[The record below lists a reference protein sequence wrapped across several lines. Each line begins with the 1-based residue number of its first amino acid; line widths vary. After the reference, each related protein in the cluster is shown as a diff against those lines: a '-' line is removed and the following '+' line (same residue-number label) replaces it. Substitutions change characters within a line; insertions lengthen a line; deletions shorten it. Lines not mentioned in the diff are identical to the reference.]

1 MEVALIQVLTFAAV
15 LLLALGIKT
24 LVQPPPKHTATARPG
39 LFGLFPGAIAGFGDA
54 LESGMASAF
63 PTYAERTRNLLMAAS
78 LHDRLTVRDVVGLQG
93 LLAAGCLG
101 TTLVGLFVI
110 TLRADIAVASGIVM
124 ALLGWM
130 YPSLWLARA
139 ARTRQEA
146 ISCTLPYA
154 LDLLTVAMQAGQ
166 DFGAAVRFLVLEG
179 PKGPLSDEFSV
190 TLQEVELGKSR
201 VEALKSMAARIQLD
215 QVGALVTAVV
225 QSTEMGSSVTETLKI
240 QAEEIRRARFHTAE
254 RKAARAP
261 SLMMIPVAL
270 FILPSV
276 FIIILTP
283 VLLRSMSAFHAVR

>member
-24 LVQPPPKHTATARPG
+24 LLQPPPKRMAVVRPG
-39 LFGLFPGAIAGFGDA
+39 LFGLFPEAVQGIGSA

-63 PTYAERTRNLLMAAS
+63 PSHAERTTNLLMAAA

-93 LLAAGCLG
+93 LLASSCLG
-101 TTLVGLFVI
+101 VTVVGLFVI
-110 TLRADIAVASGIVM
+110 TLRADIAVAAGLLM
-124 ALLGWM
+124 GLLGWI

-146 ISCTLPYA
+146 ISGTLPYA

-166 DFGAAVRFLVLEG
+166 DFGAAVRFLVIEG

-190 TLQEVELGKSR
+190 ALQEIELGKSR
-201 VEALKSMAARIQLD
+201 VEALKSMAGRIQLD

-225 QSTEMGSSVTETLKI
+225 QSTEMGSNLTDTLKI

-283 VLLRSMSAFHAVR
+283 VILRSMSAFQTVR